1 MENFQRFPRYH
12 VLAEPSAYFSREAG
26 AEALKAYWDL
36 FILDA
41 FLGNFD
47 RHSDNWSY
55 FSLAGLSSMQVA
67 PIYDCGS
74 CLYPQIADEGIM
86 DILANEAEINMRV
99 DKFPT
104 AALILDNGQKANY
117 KEFITSGF
125 NLDCTSAL
133 LRVFPRIDLSTVFRV
148 IDTEPLSDIRKQFYK
163 TILTA
168 RYDRILSPAYN
179 SLKTSLTTHFFSR

>member
-1 MENFQRFPRYH
+1 
-12 VLAEPSAYFSREAG
+12 
-26 AEALKAYWDL
+26 
-36 FILDA
+36 
-41 FLGNFD
+41 
-47 RHSDNWSY
+47 
-55 FSLAGLSSMQVA
+55 MQVA